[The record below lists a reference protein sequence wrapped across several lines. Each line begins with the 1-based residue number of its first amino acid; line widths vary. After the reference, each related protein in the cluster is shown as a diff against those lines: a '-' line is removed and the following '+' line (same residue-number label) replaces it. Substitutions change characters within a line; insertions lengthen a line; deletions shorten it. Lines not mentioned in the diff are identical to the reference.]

1 MSDNDFSPNRTDFVE
16 KDRLNVVQDRLN
28 RHTENPDT
36 PERSDRKISWSIFLA
51 LSVSF
56 CAVGFVLQPWGLF
69 PALPHGGLFWLSLGF
84 GAAAGFILNL
94 VRPRYSTGRWR
105 AFYDFLLRQLPP
117 PD

>member
-1 MSDNDFSPNRTDFVE
+1 MR
-16 KDRLNVVQDRLN
+16 
-28 RHTENPDT
+28 TENPDKKEQ
-36 PERSDRKISWSIFLA
+36 PDSRISWSIYLLAAVSLIVIGLA
-51 LSVSF
+51 LGSF
-56 CAVGFVLQPWGLF
+56 GLF

-94 VRPRYSTGRWR
+94 IRPRYSTGRWR